1 MKISYKE
8 KLSAVVANMHNAAV
22 NGLIDNTSY
31 NEYLSLL
38 VLEGVITSFGKRQ
51 LRYSLRNKEYVSLN
65 FARELLEESRTDK
78 VVFR

>member
-1 MKISYKE
+1 MRISYKD
-8 KLSAVVANMHNAAV
+8 KLSAVVANMHNATV

-51 LRYSLRNKEYVSLN
+51 LRYLLRNKEYVSLN
-65 FARELLEESRTDK
+65 YARELLEESRTRR